1 VDCLHHGRV
10 AITAM
15 ALAASIAYSGTAVA
29 GPAVVDVNT
38 TLLNTIRASAA
49 TTPPPRA
56 ARAIGMVGIAMFDAV
71 NASSGSSYNPYA
83 YQGGSVSGLSQDAV
97 ALASGYTMMANL
109 FPALSGTLTAEL
121 NGKLGALAIT
131 DAQRANSLA
140 FGQSVANNLYAA
152 RASDG
157 SATAQYPYV
166 PHTNLG
172 AFQPTQATNPV
183 LPGWG
188 KVTPFGVA
196 SSGQFDVGAPPAVG
210 SPEWIADYNQVKAL
224 GCSTCGTTEANL
236 IATFWADGGGTFT
249 PPGHWLDIA
258 TGQMQDLS
266 AMEAARLT
274 ALVGASVA
282 DAGITAWNTKYLYDT
297 FRPVTAI
304 RTCTLETCGVEG
316 DPGWTPYLTT
326 PNFPSY
332 TSGHSTFSGGG
343 AGALE
348 SFFGTDTGV
357 FCTAA
362 DPKAGVQGQRCFS
375 SFSEAA
381 AEAGMSRIY
390 GGIHY
395 EADNARAVTAGKSIG
410 FYIAGKYFQ
419 IVDINSYTG
428 FDGII
433 SGDRG
438 LTVVNGRE
446 ILTGVNT
453 YSGRTD
459 VRPNASLH
467 LSGTGTI
474 ENSSGVSVD
483 GSLDISAV
491 TDRAVIRNLSGAGNV
506 ILGSK
511 HLVLSHA
518 SETFGGNISGTGGL
532 ALAAGTQTLSGA
544 NAFTGATT
552 VSGARLNVNGSLAG
566 SAVTLNRGAV
576 LGGTGTVGSLTAK
589 LGSTVA
595 PGNSIGTLSVNG
607 SLMLEDGSVLQI
619 EVSPASA
626 DQLNVSGTAA
636 LGGALELNVASG
648 VYAFNSQY
656 TLIAASAVNG
666 SFATIDGLG
675 DFGAWFDPLVIQT
688 GQAVTLR
695 LRPASLVRLA
705 GPAVGANGAAIA
717 AAFDRAVNAD
727 YNPQPFYAL
736 YTQGANLASS
746 LEQFSGEVHSA
757 ARRVALEDTRAVR
770 EAAFDRISFG
780 PINPVASQ
788 TARVGNRGSDITMWL
803 RILDT
808 RSTVQSDGR
817 GAGFNTEQQGI
828 LAGIDKL
835 LSADVRIGAMLI
847 ASRTDLNFDMLGRS
861 RITNTGGAIYAG
873 VRKNRFN
880 FGLGGSYADAGM
892 DTNRSITIPGLQQ
905 SLHSK
910 TNGKT
915 VQLFAEAAFDFN
927 LGVDSKLTP
936 FGRIATADT
945 KVAAVIE
952 TGGIAALA
960 GTDQRHDITVANLG
974 ARSVFKAGPVT
985 FAGSAAWQRTEGDRA
1000 IASLMTIGGLNQ
1012 SANVYAAALDKD
1024 AAALE
1029 AQSTLPLGSSSAITI
1044 SYSGVIGPRTEQ
1056 HGTRATLSIMF

>member
-1 VDCLHHGRV
+1 MNCGHRRAL
-10 AITAM
+10 TASM
-15 ALAASIAYSGTAVA
+15 ALVALIACSGTAAA

-38 TLLNTIRASAA
+38 TLLDTIRTSAA
-49 TTPPPRA
+49 TTPPPKA

-83 YQGGSVSGLSQDAV
+83 YQGGPVSGLSQDAV

-109 FPALSGTLTAEL
+109 FPALSGTLTTEL

-131 DAQRANSLA
+131 DAQRTSSLA
-140 FGQSVANNLYAA
+140 FGQSVANTLYAA
-152 RASDG
+152 RANDG

-166 PHTNLG
+166 PQTHLG
-172 AFQPTQATNPV
+172 AFQPTQASNPV

-210 SPEWIADYNQVKAL
+210 SPKWIADYNQVKAL
-224 GCSTCGTTEANL
+224 GCSTCGTAETVV
-236 IATFWADGGGTFT
+236 IAKFWADGGGTFT

-266 AMEAARLT
+266 TMEAARLT

-304 RTCTLETCGVEG
+304 RTCTVETCGVEG
-316 DPGWTPYLTT
+316 DPGWTPTLST

-348 SFFGTDTGV
+348 SFFGTNTVV

-362 DPKAGVQGQRCFS
+362 DPKAAVQGQRCFS

-395 EADNARAVTAGKSIG
+395 EADNARATAAGRSIG
-410 FYIAGKYFQ
+410 FYIGSNYFR

-428 FDGII
+428 VDGVI
-433 SGDRG
+433 SGNRG

-446 ILTGVNT
+446 ILTGVHT
-453 YSGRTD
+453 YSGRTV

-467 LSGTGTI
+467 LHGTSSI
-474 ENSSGVSVD
+474 ENSSGVAVD
-483 GSLDISAV
+483 GNLDISAIN
-491 TDRAVIRNLSGAGNV
+491 DRAVIRNLSGAGNV
-506 ILGSK
+506 IVGSK
-511 HLVLSHA
+511 HLILSHA
-518 SETFGGNISGTGGL
+518 SETFGGNISGTGAL
-532 ALAAGTQTLSGA
+532 TLAAGIQTLTGA

-552 VSGARLNVNGSLAG
+552 VSGARLTVNGSLAG

-576 LGGTGTVGSLTAK
+576 LGGTGTVGSLIAHS
-589 LGSTVA
+589 GSTVA

-607 SLMLEDGSVLQI
+607 SLMLEDGSVLQM

-626 DQLNVSGTAA
+626 DRLSIAGAAA
-636 LGGALELNVASG
+636 LGGTLELNVASG
-648 VYAFNSQY
+648 VYAFNTQY
-656 TLIAASAVNG
+656 TLLLASALSG
-666 SFATIDGLG
+666 SFATVAGLG
-675 DFGAWFDPLVIQT
+675 DFGAWFDPQVMQA
-688 GQAVTLR
+688 GDAVTLR

-705 GPAVGANGAAIA
+705 GPAVSANGAAVA

-736 YTQGANLASS
+736 YTQGANLAQS
-746 LEQFSGEVHSA
+746 LEQFSGEAHSA

-770 EAAFDRISFG
+770 EAAFDRISFAA
-780 PINPVASQ
+780 INPVASQ
-788 TARVGNRGSDITMWL
+788 TARVGNRDSGITMWL
-803 RILDT
+803 RVLDT
-808 RSTVQSDGR
+808 RSTAQSDGR
-817 GAGFNTEQQGI
+817 GAGFKTDQQGI

-835 LSADVRIGAMLI
+835 LSDDIRIGAMLI
-847 ASRTDLNFDMLGRS
+847 ASRTDLSFDMLGRS
-861 RITNTGGAIYAG
+861 RVTNTGGAIYAG
-873 VRKNRFN
+873 IRKNRFN
-880 FGLGGSYADAGM
+880 LGLGGSYADTGM

-915 VQLFAEAAFDFN
+915 YQLFAEAAFDFN
-927 LGVDSKLTP
+927 IGTSSKLTP
-936 FGRIATADT
+936 FGRIAKADT
-945 KVAAVIE
+945 KVAAMME
-952 TGGIAALA
+952 TGGIAALS
-960 GTDQRHDITVANLG
+960 GTVQRHDITVANLG
-974 ARSVFKAGPVT
+974 ARSMFKAGPLT
-985 FAGSAAWQRTEGDRA
+985 FTGSAAWQRTEGDRA
-1000 IASLMTIGGLNQ
+1000 IASVMTIADVNQ
-1012 SANVYAAALDKD
+1012 SANVFAAAFDRD

-1044 SYSGVIGPRTEQ
+1044 SYSGLIGPRTKQ
-1056 HGTRATLSIMF
+1056 HGTRATLSIRF